1 MLDMQSLAIMGVG
14 GVQSVSMD
22 WVLERVLQ
30 FCQELG
36 CDGHEEELLA
46 LFTAIES
53 NRQNRR
59 GDSGYQRS
67 GKTGN
72 RGNRELK

>member
-36 CDGHEEELLA
+36 LICDGHEEELLA

-59 GDSGYQRS
+59 GG
-67 GKTGN
+67 
-72 RGNRELK
+72 